1 MYLKKSGI
9 ILVIFIALAL
19 VGTASASGPTI
30 MFPYDGKLVVTYVES
45 DAGYN
50 NEFGVF
56 TPGPLFL
63 GNIHDVTPPQV
74 YTDVGRCENGK
85 AVVLYIKAPDGFTYT
100 SNANGPDGV
109 DHAIVNAE
117 SDSFLVGFEDLYGGG
132 DRDYNDVIMSVACT
146 KDTTPPPIPTPE
158 FPTMALPAA
167 LIVGMLGA
175 VLFIQRIK
183 EN

>member
-1 MYLKKSGI
+1 MKKTGI
-9 ILVIFIALAL
+9 ILAVLIAFAL
-19 VGTASASGPTI
+19 VGTVSASGPTI
-30 MFPYDGKLVVTYVES
+30 TFPYNGKLVITYVES

-63 GNIHDVTPPQV
+63 GKIHEVTPPQV
-74 YTDVGRCENGK
+74 YPDVGRCENGK
-85 AVVLYIKAPDGFTYT
+85 EVVLYIKADDGFTYT
-100 SNANGPDGV
+100 SNANGDDGV
-109 DHAIVNAE
+109 DHAKVTAE
-117 SDSFLVGFEDLYGGG
+117 VDNSFTVGFEDLNGGG
-132 DRDYNDVIMSVACT
+132 DLDYNDVFLNVACT
-146 KDTTPPPIPTPE
+146 QDSIPTPE